1 MSPAMN
7 LERFAVIVDAY
18 GADPRRWPAA
28 ERDAAQSF
36 AASDAQAAVL
46 LADALALDA
55 SLDALPIPEPAGAA
69 LRRTAMPLPIS
80 VRPAIHSGRWQEL
93 LALLGG
99 WRLALPAMAVA
110 LIVGVNVGSHA
121 DLGNWTANAA
131 TQTQTASASSN
142 TLAAP
147 GFAESLML
155 DLESSTP

>member
-1 MSPAMN
+1 M
-7 LERFAVIVDAY
+7 
-18 GADPRRWPAA
+18 
-28 ERDAAQSF
+28 
-36 AASDAQAAVL
+36 
-46 LADALALDA
+46 DALMLFATAGLCA
-55 SLDALPIPEPAGAA
+55 AATAGVREPGIG
-69 LRRTAMPLPIS
+69 RRLVVEVCAVS
-80 VRPAIHSGRWQEL
+80 RWEL

-147 GFAESLML
+147 GF
-155 DLESSTP
+155 